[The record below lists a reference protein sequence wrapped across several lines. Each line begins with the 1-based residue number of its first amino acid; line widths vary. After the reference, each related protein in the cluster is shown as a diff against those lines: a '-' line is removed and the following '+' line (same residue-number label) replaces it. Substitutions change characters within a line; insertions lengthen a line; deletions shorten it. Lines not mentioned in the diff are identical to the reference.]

1 MDYKRKKY
9 HLDALR
15 VLASF
20 FVLFGHS
27 DLRGQHYFMNLTIWD
42 RSYWIS
48 LCLQQFTFVN
58 IAIFF
63 MISGA
68 LLLKKEEDL
77 KTLFKKR
84 ISKYVILIIVFGFF
98 QCIYDCTIRYPENPF
113 DLVQILKTIYSTSV
127 IYQYWF
133 LRSYLAFLII
143 LPFLR
148 ILVKN
153 MSDKLMYY
161 LLGGYVIV
169 YAILPPLEVLLGV
182 DRIQLHVT
190 FYTDLV
196 ILPLTGY
203 FLENKFFQKIN
214 WNWWKILLS
223 NVIMFTAWGVNVW
236 YTFMRMQ
243 EGLFYYVADGLTY
256 LLMVGLY
263 IDFRLVCD
271 KIKASRL
278 AKGKEKASLLGNVI
292 SFLAGGSLMILLF
305 EPQLRENTMFI
316 YDALVDKIKWL
327 PADVVW
333 LGTALIIAAFI
344 NLGKDLIVKGFKKI
358 VGSKKAA

>member
-27 DLRGQHYFMNLTIWD
+27 DLRGQHYFMTTTVWNP
-42 RSYWIS
+42 SYWASI
-48 LCLQQFTFVN
+48 CLQQFTFVN

-84 ISKYVILIIVFGFF
+84 ILKYVLLIIVFGFF
-98 QCIYDCTIRYPENPF
+98 QCIYDCTIRYPEQNF
-113 DLVQILKTIYSTSV
+113 NLIEILKKIYSTSV

-169 YAILPPLEVLLGV
+169 FAILPPLEILLGL

-196 ILPLTGY
+196 ILPLTGH
-203 FLENKFFQKIN
+203 FLENNFFPKVK
-214 WNWWKILLS
+214 WTKPRILLS
-223 NVIMFTAWGVNVW
+223 NVIMLAAWGVNVW
-236 YTFMRMQ
+236 YTFKRMEQ
-243 EGLFYYVADGLTY
+243 GLFYYVADGLTY

-263 IDFRLVCD
+263 IDFRLICD
-271 KIKASRL
+271 KIKEKRL
-278 AKGKEKASLLGNVI
+278 AKGKEKASIPGNII

-316 YDALVDKIKWL
+316 YDNLVDKIKWL

-333 LGTALIIAAFI
+333 LGTALIIAACI
-344 NLGKDLIVKGFKKI
+344 NFVKDLFLKTVKKI
-358 VGSKKAA
+358 RQK

>member
-1 MDYKRKKY
+1 MLQSNSKMIKTGADSHRRYVF
-9 HLDALR
+9 LNLLR
-15 VLASF
+15 VIACAVVIGYHF
-20 FVLFGHS
+20 FKEAFL
-27 DLRGQHYFMNLTIWD
+27 LNLTSFPD
-42 RSYWIS
+42 PDDV
-48 LCLQQFTFVN
+48 LPVGN
-58 IAIFF
+58 IHPVMIAVSIFF

-84 ISKYVILIIVFGFF
+84 ILKYVLLIIVFGFF
-98 QCIYDCTIRYPENPF
+98 QCIYDCTIRYPEQNF
-113 DLVQILKTIYSTSV
+113 NLIEILKKIYSTSV

-169 YAILPPLEVLLGV
+169 FAILPPLEILLGL

-196 ILPLTGY
+196 ILPLTGH
-203 FLENKFFQKIN
+203 FLENNFFPKVK
-214 WNWWKILLS
+214 WTKPRILLS
-223 NVIMFTAWGVNVW
+223 NVIMLAAWGVNVW
-236 YTFMRMQ
+236 YTFKRMEQ
-243 EGLFYYVADGLTY
+243 GLFYYVADGLTY

-263 IDFRLVCD
+263 IDFRLICD
-271 KIKASRL
+271 KIKEKRL
-278 AKGKEKASLLGNVI
+278 AKGKEKASIPGNII

-316 YDALVDKIKWL
+316 YDNLVDKINK
-327 PADVVW
+327 
-333 LGTALIIAAFI
+333 
-344 NLGKDLIVKGFKKI
+344 
-358 VGSKKAA
+358 